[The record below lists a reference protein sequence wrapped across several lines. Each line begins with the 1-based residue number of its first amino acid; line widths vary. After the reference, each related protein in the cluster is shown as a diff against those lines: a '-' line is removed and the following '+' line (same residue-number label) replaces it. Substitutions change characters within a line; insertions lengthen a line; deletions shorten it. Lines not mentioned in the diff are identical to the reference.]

1 MPNAYGAEFLVF
13 NHTDTVISLDE
24 TTGNYLRIQGVTF
37 TQNSDRK
44 LTLDDYYKHN
54 SDLSNVDYVITA
66 TNSPFKAE
74 KEYFDIRASRAT
86 YGTNEFS
93 IDAKYIQ
100 TEDAARDLMGWVIS
114 KTIKPRKAIGM
125 SVFAG
130 SVLQLGD
137 IVQIFWTDNDG
148 TDQLVSR
155 DKKFVV
161 YSIEYSVESTGP
173 SSIVY
178 VSEVI

>member
-1 MPNAYGAEFLVF
+1 
-13 NHTDTVISLDE
+13 
-24 TTGNYLRIQGVTF
+24 VTF

-44 LTLDDYYKHN
+44 LTLDDYYKYN
-54 SDLSNVDYVITA
+54 SDLSNVDYVLTA
-66 TNSPFKAE
+66 TNSPFKSE
-74 KEYFDIRASRAT
+74 KEYFDIRASRST

-93 IDAKYIQ
+93 LNAKYIQ
-100 TEDAARDLMGWVIS
+100 TEDAARDLMGWIIS
-114 KTIKPRKAIGM
+114 KTIKPRKSIGM

-137 IVQIFWTDNDG
+137 IVQIFWTDDSG
-148 TDQLVSR
+148 IDQLVNR

-161 YSIEYSVESTGP
+161 YSIEYSIDPTGP
-173 SSIVY
+173 STTVY